1 MTLFWI
7 IIAGLIVLAMA
18 FVALP
23 LLRKHVETGVTTNEL
38 NLSVFKQ
45 QLAELDSDLEAGILE
60 QNRYDAARK
69 DLEKELLTDISSE
82 QKTTETA
89 VSGRNMALSALLIPL
104 VAFFLYQ
111 TIGSPEIIQRL
122 AEQPS
127 GMPTKA
133 SPTQSQPGNTQNL
146 PPMEELVKR
155 LAAKLQEQPE
165 NQEGWVMLG
174 RSYMAMNNPSA
185 AINAYQR
192 AIQLNDQNVA
202 LLLAYSEAIASTNGN
217 DFSGRAA
224 PMIDKAYQLEPNN
237 PNVLWISG
245 ILAYQRSE
253 FKSAIERWEALKVML
268 QPQSA
273 ELESVNDA
281 LNDVRSKLG
290 LAPDEAPL
298 PNIVQA
304 KKPASSKAVVN
315 SSKSLQVE
323 ISLSPELQAK
333 AKPGDLVFVYAK
345 ALSGP
350 PMPLAAVRKKV
361 SDLPLSIKL
370 DDSMAMMPQM
380 KLSGFPEVVV
390 GARVSLS
397 GNPSAQSGDLEG
409 EIKPVSPGQS
419 ETVRVIINSVHP

>member
-7 IIAGLIVLAMA
+7 ITAGLIVLAMA

-45 QLAELDSDLEAGILE
+45 QLAELDADLEAGILE

-82 QKTTETA
+82 LKTTKTA
-89 VSGRNMALSALLIPL
+89 VSSPIMALSALLIPL
-104 VAFFLYQ
+104 AAIFLYQ

-122 AEQPS
+122 AEQPA

-133 SPTQSQPGNTQNL
+133 SPSQSQPGNTQNL

-155 LAAKLQEQPE
+155 LAAKLQEQPD

-185 AINAYQR
+185 AINAYER

-281 LNDVRSKLG
+281 LDDVRSKLG

-304 KKPASSKAVVN
+304 KKPASSKPVAN

-390 GARVSLS
+390 GARISLS

-419 ETVRVIINSVHP
+419 ETVRVVINSVHP

>member
-1 MTLFWI
+1 
-7 IIAGLIVLAMA
+7 
-18 FVALP
+18 
-23 LLRKHVETGVTTNEL
+23 
-38 NLSVFKQ
+38 
-45 QLAELDSDLEAGILE
+45 
-60 QNRYDAARK
+60 
-69 DLEKELLTDISSE
+69 
-82 QKTTETA
+82 
-89 VSGRNMALSALLIPL
+89 
-104 VAFFLYQ
+104 
-111 TIGSPEIIQRL
+111 
-122 AEQPS
+122 
-127 GMPTKA
+127 
-133 SPTQSQPGNTQNL
+133 
-146 PPMEELVKR
+146 
-155 LAAKLQEQPE
+155 
-165 NQEGWVMLG
+165 
-174 RSYMAMNNPSA
+174 
-185 AINAYQR
+185 
-192 AIQLNDQNVA
+192 
-202 LLLAYSEAIASTNGN
+202 
-217 DFSGRAA
+217 
-224 PMIDKAYQLEPNN
+224 MIDKAYQLEPND

-281 LNDVRSKLG
+281 LDDVRSKLG

-304 KKPASSKAVVN
+304 KKPASSKAVAN

-419 ETVRVIINSVHP
+419 ETVQVVINSVHP